1 MARKKNKKSR
11 LPKSAEMAQRGGAA
25 MANATKGRSRTFQN
39 RKKEADRKACRVKV
53 DHE

>member
-25 MANATKGRSRTFQN
+25 MANATKGRSRTFQD
-39 RKKEADRKACRVKV
+39 RKKEASRKACRGQSN
-53 DHE
+53 EE